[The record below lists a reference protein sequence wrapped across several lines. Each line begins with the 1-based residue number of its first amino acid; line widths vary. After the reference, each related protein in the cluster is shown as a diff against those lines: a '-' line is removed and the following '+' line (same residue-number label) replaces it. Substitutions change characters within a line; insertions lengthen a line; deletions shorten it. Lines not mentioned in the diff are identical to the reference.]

1 MFAWTKKVGH
11 RVRLEGGVEIS
22 TQPGET
28 VLNAALRSGVAFPF
42 SCKVGGCGS
51 CKCQLLEGKV
61 KELTDKSYLLTREEL
76 QQNYILGCQSVPRSD
91 LRLRIPQDPLTQQQ
105 VQGCIRASTALSH
118 DIVELRVDL
127 DAPLRYRPGQYAI
140 VSVEGSALPPRCYS
154 FAQASDEAEG
164 ARQIRFFV
172 RRLPGGGLSQL
183 LCAPEALGRRL
194 QLSASHGQFH
204 LREGSTP
211 LLCIAGG
218 SGLAP
223 LLALLQGALHSG
235 AAFREVTLL
244 FGVRAQ
250 RDLYCQNEI
259 AALAQRWQ
267 GRFHFMPVLSEEP
280 ADSSWQGLRGLV
292 TEHLSAPLAAGAQAY
307 LCGPPAMID
316 AAMSRLA
323 ALGMPRE
330 QMFFDKFSD
339 QSQTAKAA

>member
-11 RVRLEGGVEIS
+11 RVRLEGGVDIS

-61 KELTDKSYLLTREEL
+61 RELTDKSYLLTREEL

-105 VQGCIRASTALSH
+105 VQGVIGASTPLTH

-140 VSVEGSALPPRCYS
+140 VSVTGSALPARCYS
-154 FAQASDEAEG
+154 FAHASVDAEG
-164 ARQIRFFV
+164 TRQISFFV
-172 RRLPGGGLSQL
+172 RRLAGGGMSQL
-183 LCAPEALGRRL
+183 LSGPEAIGQHL

-204 LREGSTP
+204 LREGSTR

-223 LLALLQGALHSG
+223 LIALLEGALHGG
-235 AAFREVTLL
+235 AAFRDVTLL

-250 RDLYCQNEI
+250 RDLYYEPQI
-259 AALAQRWQ
+259 AALAQHWQ
-267 GRFHFMPVLSEEP
+267 GRFRFLPVLSEEP

-292 TEHLSAPLAAGAQAY
+292 TEHLDATLVQGAQAY

-323 ALGMPRE
+323 VLGLPRE